1 MCLGRQLP
9 VQFLEHGLVLNERL
23 VVVDEKAD
31 YGGYG
36 HHEGAKAA
44 QEVEEEGTH
53 PDGPRE
59 FGPLE
64 QGQTEETV
72 ERVRD
77 GGGRV
82 LVVRLSDVLI
92 ALEELVVVR
101 PEEAIVV
108 HSLVALHIVAQHLG
122 VGGRQI
128 LGVAVGHVVL
138 QCLIFVVH
146 VWVEA

>member
-1 MCLGRQLP
+1 M
-9 VQFLEHGLVLNERL
+9 
-23 VVVDEKAD
+23 
-31 YGGYG
+31 
-36 HHEGAKAA
+36 
-44 QEVEEEGTH
+44 
-53 PDGPRE
+53 
-59 FGPLE
+59 
-64 QGQTEETV
+64 
-72 ERVRD
+72 
-77 GGGRV
+77 
-82 LVVRLSDVLI
+82 VVRLSYVLI